1 MIGVL
6 NTAAIGDTI
15 LMGAALADLRAAYP
29 RANLIA
35 FSGRGNAEAVE
46 LLGGLDATVTLPLE
60 NLGASFRQLRQYH
73 LDLLFDFGPWPRINA
88 VLSAL
93 AHADF
98 TIGFRTTRQ
107 HRHYAYDVAVEHRN
121 DVHEVENYRSL
132 VRAIGLDAWHLP
144 SLNCL
149 PAPSLQQRERSF
161 VFHLWP
167 GGTHAEL
174 KEWPLERWARL
185 ARELVVESDRIVLTG
200 APGQFVAN
208 EKLLATIDPPFRSRF
223 HNAAGLRLDATASL
237 LAQASLVVCV
247 NTGIMHLAAALG
259 VPLVALHG
267 PTSVR
272 RWGPIGPRTVALE
285 SPCQGCGY
293 LDLGFEY
300 HHKPRYCMSAI
311 SYRMVR
317 EACAQVLNS

>member
-107 HRHYAYDVAVEHRN
+107 HRHYA
-121 DVHEVENYRSL
+121 
-132 VRAIGLDAWHLP
+132 
-144 SLNCL
+144 
-149 PAPSLQQRERSF
+149 
-161 VFHLWP
+161 
-167 GGTHAEL
+167 
-174 KEWPLERWARL
+174 
-185 ARELVVESDRIVLTG
+185 
-200 APGQFVAN
+200 
-208 EKLLATIDPPFRSRF
+208 
-223 HNAAGLRLDATASL
+223 
-237 LAQASLVVCV
+237 
-247 NTGIMHLAAALG
+247 
-259 VPLVALHG
+259 
-267 PTSVR
+267 
-272 RWGPIGPRTVALE
+272 
-285 SPCQGCGY
+285 
-293 LDLGFEY
+293 
-300 HHKPRYCMSAI
+300 
-311 SYRMVR
+311 
-317 EACAQVLNS
+317 